1 MSDSVTPWT
10 AARQASLS
18 FTISCSLLR
27 FVSIE
32 SGMPSYRCIL
42 CCSSY
47 WPASILSRSLFLF
60 TLPAPLALLF
70 GPPPLVSFSSLGFL
84 SFSVSRPL
92 SCFWVSGW
100 GLPHLGLGG
109 YVTRLSCAR
118 QICAPRASCR
128 RPWVMQP
135 VFLEEEEGSGP
146 RRPFDSAEP
155 GSACFCC
162 GPRPVPA
169 PVMRTLEPSRGGGK

>member
-10 AARQASLS
+10 AACQASLS
-18 FTISCSLLR
+18 FTVSCSLLK

-32 SGMPSYRCIL
+32 SGCHPTVLSYV
-42 CCSSY
+42 
-47 WPASILSRSLFLF
+47 
-60 TLPAPLALLF
+60 APLI
-70 GPPPLVSFSSLGFL
+70 GQPPFYPGASSFSLCLPLLHFSLGPLPWSASLLWDFFPFL
-84 SFSVSRPL
+84 SHVLCLASGSLGGGSRT
-92 SCFWVSGW
+92 WGW
-100 GLPHLGLGG
+100 EG
-109 YVTRLSCAR
+109 YVTRLCCAR
-118 QICAPRASCR
+118 QICAPHASCR

-146 RRPFDSAEP
+146 RRPFDSVQP

-169 PVMRTLEPSRGGGK
+169 PVVRTLEPSRGRGK